1 MQPHFFCLLSVS
13 IKMANP
19 HLQYALTRLQG
30 VSTNRVMVEPL
41 NGGGSASPNSLIRFS
56 VPSNTLWDTRGTIL
70 SMDAKCTGAT
80 LGGRLPPKI
89 DSLINRVSISAG
101 GVQLASGCNLYNV
114 FRHAKDSLTKDHTDS
129 VSGHPEM
136 VREVSYVDASTILT
150 KGPETYTAGQR
161 NFSVCHWEGFLG
173 SVEPSIIDTSLLP
186 SDIIVEI
193 EFAPTSVLSCVN
205 GVLLPGKQSA
215 AGTVSDITFTD
226 DNSTGGASYSIE
238 NLRMSFQIYGMAG
251 SLYNEMIQSR
261 MESVGFI
268 ELVKKDIYSFEATN
282 TGSTRVQVSSQ
293 SVDRVWAVHRATG
306 FDTQKAPLQVTGGP
320 RSVNDGLTGGAGG
333 SADQS
338 AAFTAQE
345 ALVKPL
351 AVSSFDSHG
360 RFGQAE
366 KYLPSFFNF
375 KENLTNAAT
384 PASYQFE
391 IQNVSMPQSAVS
403 APEMYAISKEA
414 ILGYDYAMDKS
425 LKQYRDNYF
434 VQCLRLNLKDSESI
448 REISGIDS
456 RGQSLEIRYKT
467 TGISNTSNLV
477 LFVECSS
484 TIRVGG
490 QRQISVLS

>member
-1 MQPHFFCLLSVS
+1 M
-13 IKMANP
+13 
-19 HLQYALTRLQG
+19 
-30 VSTNRVMVEPL
+30 
-41 NGGGSASPNSLIRFS
+41 
-56 VPSNTLWDTRGTIL
+56 
-70 SMDAKCTGAT
+70 
-80 LGGRLPPKI
+80 
-89 DSLINRVSISAG
+89 
-101 GVQLASGCNLYNV
+101 
-114 FRHAKDSLTKDHTDS
+114 
-129 VSGHPEM
+129 
-136 VREVSYVDASTILT
+136 
-150 KGPETYTAGQR
+150 
-161 NFSVCHWEGFLG
+161 
-173 SVEPSIIDTSLLP
+173 
-186 SDIIVEI
+186 
-193 EFAPTSVLSCVN
+193 
-205 GVLLPGKQSA
+205 
-215 AGTVSDITFTD
+215 
-226 DNSTGGASYSIE
+226 
-238 NLRMSFQIYGMAG
+238 
-251 SLYNEMIQSR
+251 
-261 MESVGFI
+261 
-268 ELVKKDIYSFEATN
+268 
-282 TGSTRVQVSSQ
+282 
-293 SVDRVWAVHRATG
+293 
-306 FDTQKAPLQVTGGP
+306 QVTGGP

>member
-1 MQPHFFCLLSVS
+1 
-13 IKMANP
+13 MANP

-41 NGGGSASPNSLIRFS
+41 NGGGSAGPNSLIRFAC
-56 VPSNTLWDTRGTIL
+56 PAAALWDTRGTIL

-136 VREVSYVDASTILT
+136 VREVSYVDGSVIIT

-161 NFSVCHWEGFLG
+161 NFSVCHWEGFIS
-173 SVEPSIIDTSLLP
+173 SVEPSIIDTSLFP
-186 SDIIVEI
+186 DIIVEI

-215 AGTVSDITFTD
+215 AGTASGLTFVN
-226 DNSTGGASYSIE
+226 DNSTTGASYLIE

-293 SVDRVWAVHRATG
+293 SVDRVWAVHRRT
-306 FDTQKAPLQVTGGP
+306 
-320 RSVNDGLTGGAGG
+320 
-333 SADQS
+333 SA
-338 AAFTAQE
+338 
-345 ALVKPL
+345 
-351 AVSSFDSHG
+351 
-360 RFGQAE
+360 
-366 KYLPSFFNF
+366 
-375 KENLTNAAT
+375 
-384 PASYQFE
+384 
-391 IQNVSMPQSAVS
+391 
-403 APEMYAISKEA
+403 
-414 ILGYDYAMDKS
+414 
-425 LKQYRDNYF
+425 
-434 VQCLRLNLKDSESI
+434 
-448 REISGIDS
+448 
-456 RGQSLEIRYKT
+456 
-467 TGISNTSNLV
+467 
-477 LFVECSS
+477 
-484 TIRVGG
+484 
-490 QRQISVLS
+490 